1 MVIPL
6 LRPQTAFDEI
16 GTTAIG
22 RPRTGVGDTTQHS
35 RQVSEA
41 AQRKDA
47 TAPRPLPGTWMKHTR
62 ETRLRRDMPIKHAGD
77 VARDGEPVD
86 RRHQGLDN
94 HPGEASDEMGRVVM
108 KSGRDFNNKRLHL
121 GGSIGFEHCSKLVA
135 RK

>member
-1 MVIPL
+1 
-6 LRPQTAFDEI
+6 
-16 GTTAIG
+16 
-22 RPRTGVGDTTQHS
+22 
-35 RQVSEA
+35 
-41 AQRKDA
+41 
-47 TAPRPLPGTWMKHTR
+47 MKHTR

-77 VARDGEPVD
+77 VAGDGEPVD

>member
-1 MVIPL
+1 
-6 LRPQTAFDEI
+6 
-16 GTTAIG
+16 
-22 RPRTGVGDTTQHS
+22 
-35 RQVSEA
+35 
-41 AQRKDA
+41 
-47 TAPRPLPGTWMKHTR
+47 MKHTR